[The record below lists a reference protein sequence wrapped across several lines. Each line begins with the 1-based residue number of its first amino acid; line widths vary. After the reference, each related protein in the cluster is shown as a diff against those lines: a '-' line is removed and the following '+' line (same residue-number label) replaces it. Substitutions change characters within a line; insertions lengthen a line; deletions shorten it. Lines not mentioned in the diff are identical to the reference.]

1 MAKPAITKRGTKA
14 AALTY
19 AELDTNFQ
27 NLADATIT
35 VNADSGS
42 VTNDLN
48 GTMTINGG
56 TALTSSASGS
66 TITVNL
72 DNTAVTPG
80 SYTNANITVD
90 AQGRITAAA
99 NGSGGS
105 GSGTIVSPLVVQDG
119 TDTASNI
126 TVIGKD
132 SLFTGGA
139 DTSTIVS
146 GVDNDLVIAT
156 STTGRVL
163 KCRHNMSGNGAF
175 QSFNVNTGGQIIF
188 LQGITKHVG
197 ITTTARNAITPDNG
211 MIIYNSTTGKF
222 QGRAGGVWVDLH

>member
-48 GTMTINGG
+48 GTMTISGG

-80 SYTNANITVD
+80 SYTAADITVD

-99 NGSGGS
+99 NGTGGGGGDVSTYLSVGDAGSYTFIKSKSNDDLRLSADPGS
-105 GSGTIVSPLVVQDG
+105 GYISLNYGGTVTIVSTG
-119 TDTASNI
+119 T
-126 TVIGKD
+126 G
-132 SLFTGGA
+132 FTQ
-139 DTSTIVS
+139 S
-146 GVDNDLVIAT
+146 G
-156 STTGRVL
+156 S
-163 KCRHNMSGNGAF
+163 MSG
-175 QSFNVNTGGQIIF
+175 
-188 LQGITKHVG
+188 
-197 ITTTARNAITPDNG
+197 R
-211 MIIYNSTTGKF
+211 
-222 QGRAGGVWVDLH
+222 